1 MIRRPPRSTRTDT
14 LFPDPTLV
22 RSDCGGCEIGS
33 RYLRA
38 MPLSRQGDRAAVRK
52 HLNERS
58 AAVAQ
63 RVRSALFAD
72 EDQSLELDPRPVGG
86 VSVEGGQRLEIIRRA
101 RPQR

>member
-1 MIRRPPRSTRTDT
+1 
-14 LFPDPTLV
+14 
-22 RSDCGGCEIGS
+22 
-33 RYLRA
+33 

-72 EDQSLELDPRPVGG
+72 EEQSLELDPRPVGG
-86 VSVEGGQRLEIIRRA
+86 VSVEGGQRLEIGRRA
-101 RPQR
+101 RQQGINVGRSEEHASELPSLMRNSYAVFCLNKKKKK